1 MSLLPLNRTYKQCAC
16 CGADAA
22 LFCSRCRVTPACS
35 KECQQKFW
43 KRHRAVCVF
52 NAATPPPCEVLSVLA
67 PPPANFDVVF
77 PCVLVR
83 ALAGQEARATS
94 VEEAAGRLEGLPEV
108 EFGATEEEM
117 DECIVGFGCE
127 DRFVYKYRFRTSGT
141 PANPNNFATH
151 LTMVPDCCGDLLVFK
166 INQCAVQ
173 DGEDDRQDD
182 GSRGKRVPLTCREV
196 WELVEYRY
204 LLSRRGLIS
213 DRLHRA
219 NMQRLEALSVLQQ
232 STFHDLGDL
241 SLDT

>member
-1 MSLLPLNRTYKQCAC
+1 
-16 CGADAA
+16 
-22 LFCSRCRVTPACS
+22 
-35 KECQQKFW
+35 
-43 KRHRAVCVF
+43 
-52 NAATPPPCEVLSVLA
+52 VLA
-67 PPPANFDVVF
+67 PAPANFDVAF

-83 ALAGQEARATS
+83 ALVGQEARASS

-108 EFGATEEEM
+108 GLGVTEEEA

-127 DRFVYKYRFRTSGT
+127 DRFVYKYRFQINGI
-141 PANPNNFATH
+141 PGNPNNFATH

-166 INQCAVQ
+166 VDQCAVH
-173 DGEDDRQDD
+173 DGEDERQDD
-182 GSRGKRVPLTCREV
+182 RSRGKRVPLTCREV

-232 STFHDLGDL
+232 SKFYDLGDL
-241 SLDT
+241 ALDT